1 MKKLGSWFVPYL
13 MGLLIMFEGVALIVL
28 AREIELVDVLVMDQL
43 MTMVLGVVLLVLGLM
58 LFIPLFPQLQR
69 ISARLMKRM
78 QVAAAV
84 AILAISLIFLLIA
97 SPVVVEDFGSYD
109 KNWVVLAAAQ
119 LFLLGILAFVFMY
132 YEPLANRRMAWLEWL
147 GMFAACLVITE
158 GIIIFGLRGELNVHG
173 ELQSGPAF
181 MIVIGVVLVAL
192 GIFEMVIFNR
202 RREGESEKTL
212 EILDWAGLVVSIAI
226 GALGLFGL
234 TIVTSM
240 TLDGTVYSYYWLLI
254 AAMLLALL
262 APLLNYTQTVVAGR
276 EGWNMDLGLITTIIL
291 LMAIPFA
298 VAF

>member
-1 MKKLGSWFVPYL
+1 LKKLGSWFVPYL